1 MGEERGMKEIKRE
14 KEERGEI
21 EERRKKIRIVLNK
34 RKKIESLRKK
44 KKNWEKR
51 KKNNVKKI
59 NGKGGEI
66 REIIIESNIGERLMR
81 RKIKSKIER
90 IGVVKGIKLKKRMVG
105 KIRNKRNGEN
115 GGDWRNIE
123 MFLDE
128 GKLRGSKIEMIE
140 RKDDIEEKYDMELRG
155 DEGNERERKRIEEE
169 NGGKEKRDKG
179 KKNIEK
185 GKKEENLEKW
195 KEKGKRKGKGRINE
209 RNEWV

>member
-1 MGEERGMKEIKRE
+1 MEEERGMKEIKRE